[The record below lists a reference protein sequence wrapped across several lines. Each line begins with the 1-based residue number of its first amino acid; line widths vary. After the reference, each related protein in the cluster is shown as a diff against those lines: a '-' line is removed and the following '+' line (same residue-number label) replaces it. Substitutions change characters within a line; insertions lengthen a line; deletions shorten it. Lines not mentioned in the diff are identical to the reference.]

1 MASIFSF
8 LLDLLRKLRLTKGT
22 IRHHLKR
29 WALFLAFL
37 GRKLGVNHLWHG
49 GKRDA
54 SYKPAQT
61 ERSFSR
67 TEARLQLGEGVVAAS
82 HIPTS
87 AGHPDLH
94 DVSGQQPSSSRTS
107 PPASLTVEPPTH
119 RDHANPTIVVSTGI
133 HPNRSSANL
142 SIHSRASASD
152 RLSMIQTHS
161 RESLHTPLGRQ
172 TARSFPRAPHR
183 QFGRGPSPSPSP
195 SRERPSRSPSPTD
208 RIPRVPRLEVV
219 TTNLH
224 PPTHVDDRKSPI
236 DTPSVSSPAHAPLSP
251 PSLHGHRR
259 RQSSTSVI
267 VGVVNPSTDSLPLS
281 PSTNLPPL
289 TDEPYDIGSP
299 IDQSS
304 PVTDAPDTREASTN
318 SPTASSPSASSNFD
332 LPTGRFL
339 QLINSEQV
347 PRYTKDVTVPRERT
361 FFEIPPLAR
370 TFLYVPEQ
378 TSRDQGSLK
387 EDCAP
392 WVPATHPD
400 GALYFFDKDRRL
412 FTDTDMHDPV
422 LRDEMDDFYHYLQR
436 ILGQEEV
443 VIPSQNY
450 DLTLDIMPS
459 EDGRIQ
465 WSYYYACHETR
476 CLFWL
481 DTYDATHMISELF
494 GVESPAHVR
503 HRLEA
508 LYWTHW
514 SLFPAVFDGRR
525 LVQAVYDELV
535 GILSHGCMD
544 VMTSKS
550 STLPYDADTMQQMIR
565 LVRNAK
571 GSDTGLVYHTAAIT
585 RLLSFFAHWRFLYF
599 HGQKSARLERNKTVY
614 SNPGRERTALITFLS
629 PLLFLAPEVH
639 LRDLEKLWTD
649 EVIIE
654 TVWKSFMTKLLE
666 EWGELILWST
676 VMLTANVGFLA
687 IPGVIISNI
696 NNPLSRAS
704 DLKIF
709 TSAAQIASCMSVEAS
724 AGSIVIGM
732 LLVRHNRTKQKEDPA
747 GASTYLYQ
755 NTHRLFGLEPMAI
768 IFSLP
773 WALLMWA
780 MVMFSIALLLL
791 CFSIS
796 NLSTRISVAVT
807 SVVVAALIVW
817 CIRSAWESSEEKGV
831 WLDRFLPYI
840 TNALEHVH
848 SVRNDFFS
856 LILRRGN
863 PSSLPYGHSGGSLHR
878 IPDRERVDVHVVAV

>member
-8 LLDLLRKLRLTKGT
+8 LLYFSRKLRFTKGT
-22 IRHHLKR
+22 IHHCIKR

-37 GRKLGVNHLWHG
+37 GRRLGVNHLWHG
-49 GKRDA
+49 GKRGA
-54 SYKPAQT
+54 SHKPAPP

-67 TEARLQLGEGVVAAS
+67 TEARLQLGDGVVAAS
-82 HIPTS
+82 RIPTS
-87 AGHPDLH
+87 AGQPDLH
-94 DVSGQQPSSSRTS
+94 DVSGQQPSPSRAS
-107 PPASLTVEPPTH
+107 PPASLTVEPPIH
-119 RDHANPTIVVSTGI
+119 RDHTNPTIVVSTGI

-142 SIHSRASASD
+142 SIRSRASASD
-152 RLSMIQTHS
+152 RLSIIQTHS
-161 RESLHTPLGRQ
+161 RESLHAPVGHQ

-208 RIPRVPRLEVV
+208 RIPRVPRLEID

-224 PPTHVDDRKSPI
+224 PPTHVEDRKSPI
-236 DTPSVSSPAHAPLSP
+236 NTPSVTSPAHAPLSP
-251 PSLHGHRR
+251 PSLHGNPNR

-267 VGVVNPSTDSLPLS
+267 VGVENPSTDSLPLS
-281 PSTNLPPL
+281 PSTNRPPL
-289 TDEPYDIGSP
+289 TDEPYTIGSP

-304 PVTDAPDTREASTN
+304 PITDAPDTREGSTN
-318 SPTASSPSASSNFD
+318 SPTASSPSASSNLE
-332 LPTGRFL
+332 LPAGRFL

-347 PRYTKDVTVPRERT
+347 PRYTKEVTVQVEYIITTIKPLS
-361 FFEIPPLAR
+361 PLAGPAKEHTLKFHLWQGR
-370 TFLYVPEQ
+370 SFKQMSHE
-378 TSRDQGSLK
+378 QGSLK

-400 GALYFFDKDRRL
+400 GALYFFDQDRRL
-412 FTDTDMHDPV
+412 FTDTDMHDPI

-494 GVESPAHVR
+494 GVTSPAHVR

-550 STLPYDADTMQQMIR
+550 STLPYDAETMQQMIR

-571 GSDTGLVYHTAAIT
+571 GSDTGLVYHTAAIM
-585 RLLSFFAHWRFLYF
+585 
-599 HGQKSARLERNKTVY
+599 
-614 SNPGRERTALITFLS
+614 
-629 PLLFLAPEVH
+629 LFLAPEVH
-639 LRDLEKLWTD
+639 LRDLERLWTD

-696 NNPLSRAS
+696 NNPLTSAS
-704 DLKIF
+704 ELKIF

-755 NTHRLFGLEPMAI
+755 NTHRIFGLEPMAI

-796 NLSTRISVAVT
+796 NVSTRISVAVT
-807 SVVVAALIVW
+807 SVIVAALIVW

-840 TNALEHVH
+840 KHVLDRVYG
-848 SVRNDFFS
+848 VRSD
-856 LILRRGN
+856 LVAQILRREG
-863 PSSLPYGHSGGSLHR
+863 PSSLPYGHSRVSLPR
-878 IPDRERVDVHVVAV
+878 IPDHERVDVQVVSV

>member
-1 MASIFSF
+1 
-8 LLDLLRKLRLTKGT
+8 
-22 IRHHLKR
+22 
-29 WALFLAFL
+29 
-37 GRKLGVNHLWHG
+37 
-49 GKRDA
+49 
-54 SYKPAQT
+54 
-61 ERSFSR
+61 
-67 TEARLQLGEGVVAAS
+67 
-82 HIPTS
+82 
-87 AGHPDLH
+87 
-94 DVSGQQPSSSRTS
+94 
-107 PPASLTVEPPTH
+107 
-119 RDHANPTIVVSTGI
+119 RDHTNPTIVVSTGI

-142 SIHSRASASD
+142 SIRSRASASD
-152 RLSMIQTHS
+152 RLSIIQTHS
-161 RESLHTPLGRQ
+161 RESLHAPVGHQ

-208 RIPRVPRLEVV
+208 RIPRVPRLEID

-224 PPTHVDDRKSPI
+224 PPTHVEDRKSPI
-236 DTPSVSSPAHAPLSP
+236 NTPSVTSPAHAPLSP
-251 PSLHGHRR
+251 PSLHGNRSR

-267 VGVVNPSTDSLPLS
+267 VGVENPSTDSLPLS
-281 PSTNLPPL
+281 PSINRPPL
-289 TDEPYDIGSP
+289 TDEPYTIGSP

-304 PVTDAPDTREASTN
+304 PITDAPDTREGSTN
-318 SPTASSPSASSNFD
+318 SPTASSPSASSNFA
-332 LPTGRFL
+332 LPAGRFL

-361 FFEIPPLAR
+361 FYEIPPLAR
-370 TFLYVPEQ
+370 TFLHVPEQ
-378 TSRDQGSLK
+378 TSHEQGSLK

-412 FTDTDMHDPV
+412 FTDTDMHDPI

-443 VIPSQNY
+443 VIPSQDY

-481 DTYDATHMISELF
+481 DTYEATHMISELF
-494 GVESPAHVR
+494 GVTSPAHVR

-550 STLPYDADTMQQMIR
+550 STLPYDAETMQQMIR

-571 GSDTGLVYHTAAIT
+571 GSDTGLVYHTAAIM
-585 RLLSFFAHWRFLYF
+585 
-599 HGQKSARLERNKTVY
+599 
-614 SNPGRERTALITFLS
+614 
-629 PLLFLAPEVH
+629 LFLAPEVH
-639 LRDLEKLWTD
+639 LRDLERLWTD

-696 NNPLSRAS
+696 NNPLTSAS
-704 DLKIF
+704 ELKIF

-755 NTHRLFGLEPMAI
+755 NTHRIFGLEPMAI

-780 MVMFSIALLLL
+780 
-791 CFSIS
+791 IS
-796 NLSTRISVAVT
+796 NVPTRISVAIT
-807 SVVVAALIVW
+807 SVIVAALIVW
-817 CIRSAWESSEEKGV
+817 CIHSAWESSEEKGV

-840 TNALEHVH
+840 KHVLDR
-848 SVRNDFFS
+848 VYWYCT
-856 LILRRGN
+856 
-863 PSSLPYGHSGGSLHR
+863 PGGSLFTPIR
-878 IPDRERVDVHVVAV
+878 PFSYQLTPDP